1 MEETRI
7 DMRLQ
12 TPEQIAEAVKA
23 AQLCF
28 KLGQTMPFRP
38 NQKPIPNWSQYLSS
52 KVCQARTLSL

>member
-1 MEETRI
+1 
-7 DMRLQ
+7 MRLQ

-28 KLGQTMPFRP
+28 KLGQTMPSRP